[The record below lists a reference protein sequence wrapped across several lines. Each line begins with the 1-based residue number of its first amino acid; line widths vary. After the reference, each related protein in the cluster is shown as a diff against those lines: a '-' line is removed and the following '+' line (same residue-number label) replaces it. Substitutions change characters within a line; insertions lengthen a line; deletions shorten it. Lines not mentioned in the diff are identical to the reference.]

1 MSHPAAEPRER
12 TIAKSALK
20 HRKLNHVILNLAM
33 LEFHASDTFE
43 RGTMFVEIVDGFVLR
58 PKRRLEL
65 AHLPSCANR
74 QHEGNDLPLVR
85 LGFWHHPHTLEHV
98 ASSVW
103 D

>member
-1 MSHPAAEPRER
+1 MSYPAAKARER

-20 HRKLNHVILNLAM
+20 HRELNYAIFNLAM

-43 RGTMFVEIVDGFVLR
+43 RGPMFVEIVDGFVLR

-74 QHEGNDLPLVR
+74 QHEGNDLPV
-85 LGFWHHPHTLEHV
+85 V
-98 ASSVW
+98 
-103 D
+103 